1 VAIWKF
7 NAPLGGWGAK
17 YPERSIEPNHRGFMM
32 FCPVDAAPN

>member
-17 YPERSIEPNHRGFMM
+17 YTERSIEPNHRGFMM
-32 FCPVDAAPN
+32 FCPVDAASN